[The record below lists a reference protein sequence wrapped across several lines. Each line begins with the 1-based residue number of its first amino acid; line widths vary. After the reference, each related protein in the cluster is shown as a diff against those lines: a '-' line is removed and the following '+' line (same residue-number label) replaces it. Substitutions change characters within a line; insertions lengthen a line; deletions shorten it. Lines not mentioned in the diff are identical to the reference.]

1 MVKVQTLH
9 KDLSPPLALA
19 RNLTQR
25 RKGLDGPQ
33 LLHPQKTSPV
43 SWAGDGTPHSRHF
56 SDTYRS
62 VLPISQTSTQ
72 DLGLDQSRE
81 VFLKGSGLLET
92 DPDWT
97 GKEHWSILET
107 GFGLGLNFLST
118 WAHWLSLPAQLRPK
132 RLTYVSIEQFPVL
145 ADDLLQSAAPWPE
158 LSTLVE
164 LLRDQWFGLVPG
176 FHRLRFE
183 QGAIT
188 LLLCVGEVQ
197 NALDALEMR
206 ADTVFLDGFN
216 PKVNPQMWSHKVLG
230 RVAQFAHSQT
240 RLATWCV
247 AASVVKSLEIHGFE
261 CKKAE
266 GLAPKRHR
274 LEATYK
280 KTEAHNSSLHKT
292 PRSPPSVI
300 APQPGRCAVIGAG
313 IAGACAAYSMAQR
326 GWHVSVFDCAPRPA
340 QGASGVPLGIFST
353 QLSADDNPS
362 AQLSRAGIRHTQ
374 QLLAQ
379 TMPNSQG
386 EHWDTCGV
394 LEMRHALMNNITTGK
409 RDIHDQQPQIKF
421 TSLNPHPVGEKNL
434 GVADDDFES
443 IIHDLS
449 GTRKRTVDPSSFKI
463 FQSTQGLDWCE
474 LKQAS
479 HSSKAVDHDV
489 DNALDALTNPLKN
502 AHDPPASGTRSA
514 NSPNLPHVW
523 HRRSG
528 WVDPTQWITELLKT
542 SGIEFYG
549 HTQITSIKQSK
560 KPAQKTTSLSMTH
573 TEMLHPTWLLEGF
586 KTEGSHPEK
595 LSQPFDRVI
604 LANALAANSLLEP
617 FLSPNALVVPLESTF
632 GQLTWGEV
640 PSIVCKDLYS
650 FPVNGEGSFI
660 TRATQLPQSSSVAAD
675 KAQSNELTRSL
686 THSLTRWYAGAT
698 FERVATKKIESERNA
713 NDTAEAYSNVSTEA
727 QRHDYNLQKLK
738 HLYPSA
744 YQTLSP
750 YFAGTKVGADGDPL
764 SAPAQLNAWSQWRCN
779 TTNRLPWAQNLG
791 THNTPSGTL
800 NLEGLSVLT
809 GLGSKG
815 LALAPLCAEL
825 LATSLHLEPSPIER
839 QLSKQLQK
847 ISP

>member
-1 MVKVQTLH
+1 MH
-9 KDLSPPLALA
+9 PP
-19 RNLTQR
+19 
-25 RKGLDGPQ
+25 
-33 LLHPQKTSPV
+33 KTSPV
-43 SWAGDGTPHSRHF
+43 SWAGDGTPHSRYYG
-56 SDTYRS
+56 DTYRS
-62 VLPISQTSTQ
+62 VLPSLGSLGSLGSSQGSTK

-81 VFLKGSGLLET
+81 VFLKGAGLFE
-92 DPDWT
+92 PHPAWT

-118 WAHWLSLPAQLRPK
+118 WAHWLSLPAQLKPK

-145 ADDLLQSAAPWPE
+145 GDDLLQSAAPWPE
-158 LSTLVE
+158 LSPFVE

-188 LLLCVGEVQ
+188 LLLCIGEVQ

-206 ADTVFLDGFN
+206 ADTIFLDGFN

-230 RVAQFAHSQT
+230 RVAQFAQVNT

-261 CKKAE
+261 CKKAK

-280 KTEAHNSSLHKT
+280 KTESLSSSTLKT
-292 PRSPPSVI
+292 PRSPSVT
-300 APQPGRCAVIGAG
+300 ATQPGRCAVIGAG
-313 IAGACAAYSMAQR
+313 IAGACVAYSMAKR
-326 GWHVSVFDCAPRPA
+326 GWQVSVFDCAPRPA

-362 AQLSRAGIRHTQ
+362 AQLSRAGIRHTH
-374 QLLAQ
+374 QLLAE
-379 TMPNSQG
+379 TMPQSQG
-386 EHWDTCGV
+386 EHWRISGV
-394 LEMRHALMNNITTGK
+394 LEMRDTLMNNNSTGK
-409 RDIHDQQPQIKF
+409 RDIDDQSPQTQF
-421 TSLNPHPVGEKNL
+421 TLLSSNPVGEKNL
-434 GVADDDFES
+434 GVGGEDFES
-443 IIHDLS
+443 TIRDPS
-449 GTRKRTVDPSSFKI
+449 GAKKRTADPSTFKI
-463 FQSTQGLDWCE
+463 FQTTQGLDWCE
-474 LKQAS
+474 LKPS
-479 HSSKAVDHDV
+479 IRSLRVLDRAVNNVSNADTDA
-489 DNALDALTNPLKN
+489 ALDAFTNPPKG
-502 AHDPPASGTRSA
+502 AYESPPSGARSA
-514 NSPNLPHVW
+514 NTPNLPNVW
-523 HRRSG
+523 HKRSG
-528 WVDPTQWITELLKT
+528 WVDPTQWINELLKT

-560 KPAQKTTSLSMTH
+560 NTAQKITPLSKSNTDV
-573 TEMLHPTWLLEGF
+573 LPPTWLLEGF
-586 KTEGSHPEK
+586 KTEGSHSES
-595 LSQPFDRVI
+595 LSQHFDHVI

-617 FLSPNALVVPLESTF
+617 LLSPSAMMVPLQSTY

-640 PSIVCKDLYS
+640 PSKVCKDLYS

-660 TRATQLPQSSSVAAD
+660 TRTVNEPQSTGFAAD
-675 KAQSNELTRSL
+675 KAKSNELTR
-686 THSLTRWYAGAT
+686 SLTRWYAGAT
-698 FERVATKKIESERNA
+698 FERVPSKKVESARNV
-713 NDTAEAYSNVSTEA
+713 NDTGETYTNVSSDA
-727 QRHDYNLQKLK
+727 QRNEFNLQKLK

-750 YFAGTKVGADGDPL
+750 YFSLTQAGADGEPV
-764 SAPAQLNAWSQWRCN
+764 SAPAHLNSWSQWRCN
-779 TTNRLPWAQNLG
+779 TTNRLPWAQNFS

-800 NLEGLSVLT
+800 NLSGLSVLT

-825 LATSLHLEPSPIER
+825 LATSLHLEPLPIER

-847 ISP
+847 IDY